1 MKTFETILAAAT
13 KSINQI
19 KSRSTWNKAVKIDAL
34 DFIEKLQEAN
44 EYSPID
50 PAVLCDRKKIET
62 ILLNGAENW
71 EQYSWGGCALIYDDD
86 IKSHYLTPSE
96 QKRYKGNLVD
106 GCNVLT
112 VQARALHQAAN
123 IVCRHIVAA
132 VHAAMND

>member
-86 IKSHYLTPSE
+86 IRAYYLTPSE
-96 QKRYKGNLVD
+96 QKKYKGNIIA
-106 GCNVLT
+106 GCHVLDM
-112 VQARALHQAAN
+112 QARALYQAAN
-123 IVCRHIVAA
+123 IVCRCISEAA
-132 VHAAMND
+132 NTTAID